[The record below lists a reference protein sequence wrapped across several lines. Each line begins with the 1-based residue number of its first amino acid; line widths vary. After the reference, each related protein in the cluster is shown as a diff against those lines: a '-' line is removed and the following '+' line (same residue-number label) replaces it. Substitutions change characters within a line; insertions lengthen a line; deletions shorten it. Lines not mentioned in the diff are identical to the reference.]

1 MYDSLDMSSG
11 KKSLSGVGII
21 GFGVDGLNISK
32 VLMTSRGVLLDKQLY
47 TDFSISQPCVCF
59 APWASD
65 WISLPERCQP
75 QPQ

>member
-1 MYDSLDMSSG
+1 MSSG

-59 APWASD
+59 AP
-65 WISLPERCQP
+65 
-75 QPQ
+75 